1 MAMTLL
7 SEMGNM
13 TELYRTDLICGVGV
27 CMAAVVII
35 IVAYFAIIRHVES
48 RAAQEVLLFIS
59 VLAVL
64 LAMSALA
71 CKIVILGKLDRAL
84 EGSAATVIENAG
96 ELLLQNRF

>member
-1 MAMTLL
+1 MMMTLL
-7 SEMGNM
+7 SEIGNM

-48 RAAQEVLLFIS
+48 KAAQEALMFIS

-64 LAMSALA
+64 LTMSALT
-71 CKIVILGKLDRAL
+71 CKIVVLGKFELASK
-84 EGSAATVIENAG
+84 GSAAVIENAG

>member
-7 SEMGNM
+7 SEMGDM

-48 RAAQEVLLFIS
+48 KAAQEALMIIN

-64 LAMSALA
+64 LAMSALT

-84 EGSAATVIENAG
+84 KGSAAAVIENAG
-96 ELLLQNRF
+96 ELLRN

>member
-1 MAMTLL
+1 MMMTLL

-48 RAAQEVLLFIS
+48 KAAQEVLMIIS

-64 LAMSALA
+64 LTMSALT
-71 CKIVILGKLDRAL
+71 CKIVILGKLDHAL
-84 EGSAATVIENAG
+84 EGSAAVVIENAG
-96 ELLLQNRF
+96 ELLRN

>member
-1 MAMTLL
+1 MTMTLL

-35 IVAYFAIIRHVES
+35 IVAYFVIMDHLES
-48 RAAQEVLLFIS
+48 KAARETLFVLG
-59 VLAVL
+59 VLAIL
-64 LAMSALA
+64 LAMSILT
-71 CKIVILGKLDRAL
+71 CKIVVLGKFELASR
-84 EGSAATVIENAG
+84 GSAAVIENAG

>member
-7 SEMGNM
+7 SEMGDM

-27 CMAAVVII
+27 CMTAVVII

-48 RAAQEVLLFIS
+48 KAAQEALLFVS

-64 LAMSALA
+64 LAMSALT
-71 CKIVILGKLDRAL
+71 CKIVILGKFDHAL
-84 EGSAATVIENAG
+84 KGSAAAVIENAG

>member
-1 MAMTLL
+1 MTMTLL

-13 TELYRTDLICGVGV
+13 AELYRTDLICGVGV

-48 RAAQEVLLFIS
+48 KAAQEALMIIS

-64 LAMSALA
+64 LTMSALT
-71 CKIVILGKLDRAL
+71 CKIVVLGKLDRVL
-84 EGSAATVIENAG
+84 ESSAAAVIENAG
-96 ELLLQNRF
+96 ELLRN

>member
-1 MAMTLL
+1 MMMTSL

-35 IVAYFAIIRHVES
+35 IIAFFTIMDHLES
-48 RAAQEVLLFIS
+48 KAARETLLVLGILTIM
-59 VLAVL
+59 
-64 LAMSALA
+64 LAMSILA
-71 CKIVILGKLDRAL
+71 CKIVVLGKFEAISK
-84 EGSAATVIENAG
+84 GSAAVIENAG

>member
-7 SEMGNM
+7 SEMGSIA
-13 TELYRTDLICGVGV
+13 ELYRTDLICRVGV

-48 RAAQEVLLFIS
+48 KAAQEALMIIS

-64 LAMSALA
+64 LTMSALA
-71 CKIVILGKLDRAL
+71 CKIVILGKLDHAL
-84 EGSAATVIENAG
+84 NVRN
-96 ELLLQNRF
+96 

>member
-1 MAMTLL
+1 MTMTLL

-35 IVAYFAIIRHVES
+35 IVAYFAIMDHLES
-48 RAAQEVLLFIS
+48 KAARETLFVLGI
-59 VLAVL
+59 LAIL
-64 LAMSALA
+64 LAMSILT
-71 CKIVILGKLDRAL
+71 CKIVVLGKFELASR
-84 EGSAATVIENAG
+84 GSAAVIENAG